1 MSSGIILLIVAIVLL
16 VIIAYLVGVIIRKR
30 NDSLITSLEERKQA
44 LFALPVNDEIEEVKS
59 LHLIGQSQTS
69 FREWNQKWVDL
80 TVNSF
85 ADIENHIFEAENLND
100 TFNFIRAK
108 HEINSVESQL
118 NLVEEDIAS
127 IREAL
132 NILKEQEEKN
142 SARVTHALDLYEKL
156 QASISENEDN
166 FGSTMPEIDKQMK
179 NIETEFSQFV
189 ALNSSGDPVEASEV
203 LDRAEEHTIALGQ
216 ITEQIPAIV
225 AKLED
230 DFPDQL
236 DDLETGYRR
245 LLEENYHFPEKNIE
259 ARFQEIRE
267 SIRANSSELVT
278 LDLDRAREE
287 NTHIQERIDSLYEVF
302 EREIAAYKVAAKN
315 SKMLPRYLA
324 HVKRNNEQLKDE
336 IARLSR
342 KYILSETESLTVKA
356 FEKDIKEIEDSTL
369 AVAEQFGLQEKPFSE
384 LQVTFE
390 RSIKTLTNVESGQM
404 DVFAAVKDIEKI
416 ESQAR
421 HNLDVYVTQLHMI
434 KRYMEKRHLPGIP
447 QDFLSAFF
455 TTSSQLEAL
464 MDELSRGRIN
474 IEAVSRLSEVA
485 TVAIAN
491 LEDLTYQVVQNAT
504 LTEQLLQYSNRY
516 RSFEAGVQSSFEHA
530 LRLFEVENDYQ
541 ASFDEISYALETVE
555 PGVTDRF
562 VNSYR
567 KNTRAHF
574 VFDT

>member
-324 HVKRNNEQLKDE
+324 HVKRNNEQLKNE

-390 RSIKTLTNVESGQM
+390 RSIKTLTNVESGQI

-562 VNSYR
+562 VNSYE
-567 KNTRAHF
+567 KTREHIRF
-574 VFDT
+574 

>member
-342 KYILSETESLTVKA
+342 KYILSETESLTVKV

-562 VNSYR
+562 VNSYE
-567 KNTRAHF
+567 KTREHIRF
-574 VFDT
+574 

>member
-315 SKMLPRYLA
+315 SKMVPRYLA
-324 HVKRNNEQLKDE
+324 HVKHNNEQLKDE

-562 VNSYR
+562 VNSYE
-567 KNTRAHF
+567 KTREHIRF
-574 VFDT
+574 

>member
-59 LHLIGQSQTS
+59 LRLIGQSQTS

-562 VNSYR
+562 VNSYE
-567 KNTRAHF
+567 KTREHIRF
-574 VFDT
+574 

>member
-369 AVAEQFGLQEKPFSE
+369 AVAEQFGLQEEPFSE

-562 VNSYR
+562 VNSYE
-567 KNTRAHF
+567 KTREHIRF
-574 VFDT
+574 

>member
-404 DVFAAVKDIEKI
+404 DVFAAVKDIEEI

-562 VNSYR
+562 VNSYE
-567 KNTRAHF
+567 KTREHIRF
-574 VFDT
+574 

>member
-287 NTHIQERIDSLYEVF
+287 NTHIQERIHSLYEVF

-562 VNSYR
+562 VNSYE
-567 KNTRAHF
+567 KTREHIRF
-574 VFDT
+574 

>member
-287 NTHIQERIDSLYEVF
+287 NAHIQERIDSLYEVF

-562 VNSYR
+562 VNSYE
-567 KNTRAHF
+567 KTREYIRF
-574 VFDT
+574 

>member
-434 KRYMEKRHLPGIP
+434 KRYMEKRYLPGIP

-562 VNSYR
+562 VNSYE
-567 KNTRAHF
+567 KTREHIRF
-574 VFDT
+574 

>member
-108 HEINSVESQL
+108 HEINRVESQL
-118 NLVEEDIAS
+118 NLVEEDITS

-562 VNSYR
+562 VNSYE
-567 KNTRAHF
+567 KTREHIRF
-574 VFDT
+574 

>member
-356 FEKDIKEIEDSTL
+356 FEKDIKEIEDSIL

-562 VNSYR
+562 VNSYE
-567 KNTRAHF
+567 KTREHIRF
-574 VFDT
+574 

>member
-315 SKMLPRYLA
+315 SKMLPRYLE

-562 VNSYR
+562 VNSYE
-567 KNTRAHF
+567 KTREHIRF
-574 VFDT
+574 

>member
-324 HVKRNNEQLKDE
+324 HVKHNNEQLKDE

-369 AVAEQFGLQEKPFSE
+369 AIAEQFGLQEKPFSE

-562 VNSYR
+562 VNSYE
-567 KNTRAHF
+567 KTREHIRF
-574 VFDT
+574 

>member
-69 FREWNQKWVDL
+69 FREWNQKWTDL
-80 TVNSF
+80 TLNSF

-108 HEINSVESQL
+108 HEISSVESQL
-118 NLVEEDIAS
+118 NLVEEDITS

-132 NILKEQEEKN
+132 GILKEQEEKN

-166 FGSTMPEIDKQMK
+166 FGSTMAEIDKQMK

-189 ALNSSGDPVEASEV
+189 ALNSSGDPVEAAEV

-236 DDLETGYRR
+236 DDLESGYRR

-287 NTHIQERIDSLYEVF
+287 NTHIQERIDSLYELF

-315 SKMLPRYLA
+315 SKILPRYLA
-324 HVKRNNEQLKDE
+324 HAKRNNEQLKTE
-336 IARLSR
+336 ISRLSR
-342 KYILSETESLTVKA
+342 KYILSENEGFNVKA
-356 FEKDIKEIEDSTL
+356 FEKDINDVEENTLEI
-369 AVAEQFGLQEKPFSE
+369 AEQFGTQEKPFSE
-384 LQVTFE
+384 LQLIFE
-390 RSIKTLTNVESGQM
+390 RSIKTLASVESGQM
-404 DVFAAVKDIEKI
+404 DVFEAVKDIEKI
-416 ESQAR
+416 ESYAR
-421 HNLDVYVTQLHMI
+421 QNLEIYVTQLHMI
-434 KRYMEKRHLPGIP
+434 KRYMEKRNLPGIP

-491 LEDLTYQVVQNAT
+491 LEELTYQVVQNAI

-516 RSFEAGVQSSFEHA
+516 RSFEAGVQNSFEHA
-530 LRLFEVENDYQ
+530 LRLFEVDNDYQ

-562 VNSYR
+562 VNSYE
-567 KNTRAHF
+567 KTRERIRF
-574 VFDT
+574 

>member
-384 LQVTFE
+384 LQVPFE

-562 VNSYR
+562 VNSYE
-567 KNTRAHF
+567 KTREHIRF
-574 VFDT
+574 

>member
-369 AVAEQFGLQEKPFSE
+369 AVAEQFGLQEKSFSE

-562 VNSYR
+562 VNSYE
-567 KNTRAHF
+567 KTREHIRF
-574 VFDT
+574 

>member
-474 IEAVSRLSEVA
+474 IEVVSRLSEVA

-562 VNSYR
+562 VNSYE
-567 KNTRAHF
+567 KTREHIRF
-574 VFDT
+574 

>member
-166 FGSTMPEIDKQMK
+166 FGLTMPEIDKQMK

-287 NTHIQERIDSLYEVF
+287 NAHIQERIDSLYEVF

-562 VNSYR
+562 VNSYE
-567 KNTRAHF
+567 KTREHIRF
-574 VFDT
+574 

>member
-59 LHLIGQSQTS
+59 LHLIGRSQTS

-562 VNSYR
+562 VNSYE
-567 KNTRAHF
+567 KTREHIRF
-574 VFDT
+574 

>member
-30 NDSLITSLEERKQA
+30 NDSLITSLEERKQT

-562 VNSYR
+562 VNSYE
-567 KNTRAHF
+567 KTREHIRF
-574 VFDT
+574 

>member
-464 MDELSRGRIN
+464 MDELSKGRIN

-562 VNSYR
+562 VNSYE
-567 KNTRAHF
+567 KTREYIRF
-574 VFDT
+574 

>member
-69 FREWNQKWVDL
+69 FREWNQKWTDL
-80 TVNSF
+80 TLNSF

-108 HEINSVESQL
+108 HEISSVESQL
-118 NLVEEDIAS
+118 NLVEEDITS

-132 NILKEQEEKN
+132 GILKEQEEKN

-166 FGSTMPEIDKQMK
+166 FGSTMAEIDKQMK

-189 ALNSSGDPVEASEV
+189 ALNSSGDPVEAAEV

-236 DDLETGYRR
+236 DDLESGYRR

-287 NTHIQERIDSLYEVF
+287 NTHIQERIDSLYELF
-302 EREIAAYKVAAKN
+302 EREIAAYKVAAKS
-315 SKMLPRYLA
+315 SKILPRYLA
-324 HVKRNNEQLKDE
+324 HAKRNNEQLKTE
-336 IARLSR
+336 ISRLSR
-342 KYILSETESLTVKA
+342 KYILSENEGFNVKA
-356 FEKDIKEIEDSTL
+356 FEKDINDVEENTLEI
-369 AVAEQFGLQEKPFSE
+369 AEQFGTQEKPFSE
-384 LQVTFE
+384 LQLIFE
-390 RSIKTLTNVESGQM
+390 RSIKTLASVESGQM
-404 DVFAAVKDIEKI
+404 DVFEAVKDIEKI
-416 ESQAR
+416 ESYAR
-421 HNLDVYVTQLHMI
+421 QNLEIYVTQLHMI
-434 KRYMEKRHLPGIP
+434 KRYMEKRNLPGIP

-491 LEDLTYQVVQNAT
+491 LEELTYQVVQNAI

-516 RSFEAGVQSSFEHA
+516 RSFEAGVQNSFEHA
-530 LRLFEVENDYQ
+530 LRLFEVDNDYQ

-562 VNSYR
+562 VNSYE
-567 KNTRAHF
+567 KTRERIRF
-574 VFDT
+574 

>member
-142 SARVTHALDLYEKL
+142 SGRVTHALDLYEKL

-562 VNSYR
+562 VNSYE
-567 KNTRAHF
+567 KTREHIRF
-574 VFDT
+574 

>member
-287 NTHIQERIDSLYEVF
+287 NAHIQERIDSLYEVF

-562 VNSYR
+562 VNSYE
-567 KNTRAHF
+567 KTREHIRF
-574 VFDT
+574 

>member
-342 KYILSETESLTVKA
+342 KYILNETESLTVKA

-390 RSIKTLTNVESGQM
+390 RSIMTLTNVESGQM

-562 VNSYR
+562 VNSYE
-567 KNTRAHF
+567 KTREHIRF
-574 VFDT
+574 

>member
-474 IEAVSRLSEVA
+474 IESVSRLSEVA

-562 VNSYR
+562 VNSYE
-567 KNTRAHF
+567 KTREHIRF
-574 VFDT
+574 

>member
-203 LDRAEEHTIALGQ
+203 LDKAEEHTIALGQ

-562 VNSYR
+562 VNSYE
-567 KNTRAHF
+567 KTREHIRF
-574 VFDT
+574 